1 MRKAPPQLLVFLNS
15 KDVALQSCIGA
26 DLFSIKKKQV
36 IVSDNSLTLVRIVLA
51 EAKKHY
57 NKELEQKMK
66 LIFHTDDS
74 TSYKVVRRLASAC
87 KKSKKTRDHLTS
99 CNFTFTNT
107 TALAVRTAAEEFCF
121 AVCNDPVDECPSCNI
136 ISFTL
141 TPYKD
146 VLATL
151 SSKNAV
157 YIKSDESLSLLSKET
172 EAWAAAN
179 SIPTFIFDQQEE
191 AFLPTNY
198 KKVFLQGSDPGLESL
213 IIWLNTE
220 NYEGEVFIIGPAA
233 AVDLILLPLQLVLKQ
248 VKSGSKFNAASIQYS
263 QLSNFNYDK
272 NLAATVEAAIQSL
285 RWQDF
290 QDFPLSHP
298 G

>member
-1 MRKAPPQLLVFLNS
+1 M
-15 KDVALQSCIGA
+15 
-26 DLFSIKKKQV
+26 
-36 IVSDNSLTLVRIVLA
+36 
-51 EAKKHY
+51 
-57 NKELEQKMK
+57 
-66 LIFHTDDS
+66 
-74 TSYKVVRRLASAC
+74 
-87 KKSKKTRDHLTS
+87 
-99 CNFTFTNT
+99 
-107 TALAVRTAAEEFCF
+107 
-121 AVCNDPVDECPSCNI
+121 
-136 ISFTL
+136 SFTL

-172 EAWAAAN
+172 DAWAAAN
-179 SIPTFIFDQQEE
+179 SIPTFSFDQQEE
-191 AFLPTNY
+191 AFLLLISNY
-198 KKVFLQGSDPGLESL
+198 KKVFLQGSDPGLAP
-213 IIWLNTE
+213 IIALLNTE

-233 AVDLILLPLQLVLKQ
+233 AVDLILLPRQLVLKQ

-285 RWQDF
+285 RWFPQLLRLRTL
-290 QDFPLSHP
+290 PLSHP